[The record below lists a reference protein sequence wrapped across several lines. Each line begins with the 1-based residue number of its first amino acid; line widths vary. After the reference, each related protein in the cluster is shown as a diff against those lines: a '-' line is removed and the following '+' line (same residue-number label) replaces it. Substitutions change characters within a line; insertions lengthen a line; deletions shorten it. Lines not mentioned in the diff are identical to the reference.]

1 MCYHYII
8 SFIQYF
14 TGVPNIKTS
23 VEKLEDHA
31 DIPSFSSSLRRK
43 SSHHLDIDY
52 QEEIAQSAELIE
64 EDKEN
69 IQFNTNVTNI
79 SNISNISTL
88 KKYPKKAY
96 RTQQTAFMMIQIEKN
111 IKIQCEYCKKELLR
125 KQVVYRMMDKNFC
138 SEYCRYYTFPQSH
151 KASMLR

>member
-23 VEKLEDHA
+23 VEKLEDHV
-31 DIPSFSSSLRRK
+31 DTPSFSSSLRRK

-52 QEEIAQSAELIE
+52 QEEISQSTELIEE

-69 IQFNTNVTNI
+69 IQFN
-79 SNISNISTL
+79 SNISTL
-88 KKYPKKAY
+88 KKYPKKTY
-96 RTQQTAFMMIQIEKN
+96 RTQQTALMMIQIEKN

>member
-14 TGVPNIKTS
+14 TGVSNTKTS
-23 VEKLEDHA
+23 VEKLEDHV
-31 DIPSFSSSLRRK
+31 DTPSFSSSLRRK

-52 QEEIAQSAELIE
+52 QEEIAQSTELMEE

-69 IQFNTNVTNI
+69 IQFNPNI

-88 KKYPKKAY
+88 KKYPKKTY

-111 IKIQCEYCKKELLR
+111 IKIHCEYCKKELLK
-125 KQVVYRMMDKNFC
+125 KQVMYRMMDKNFC